1 MTWRFDSLG
10 LFRHYPA
17 ENRST
22 ILGPNN
28 TVRTDSLV
36 AECSFPKAAARV
48 RFPVSAVFFLT
59 FFHGSLLV
67 LNALALDGREKC
79 RKCSPDCLLVFFC
92 REETQE
98 CMTSESQGGSVP
110 LSSACQSGWRRC
122 VKRGANPAGVQTGAK
137 GPKLKPGQPCIC
149 RQIEVTL

>member
-1 MTWRFDSLG
+1 M
-10 LFRHYPA
+10 
-17 ENRST
+17 
-22 ILGPNN
+22 
-28 TVRTDSLV
+28 RTDSLV

-67 LNALALDGREKC
+67 LNALASDTWSLCTATVGPDGDGRGKC

-122 VKRGANPAGVQTGAK
+122 AKRGANPAGVQTGAK